1 MFGTRIVEPP
11 AIMPA
16 ARFPIVSRLGGK
28 PAETPVSGQGGA
40 CAVSSLAPYRRA
52 STAMV
57 RGSSLPLIRDRGVR
71 AFFLMEVQRD

>member
-1 MFGTRIVEPP
+1 MIYGARIDE
-11 AIMPA
+11 PA
-16 ARFPIVSRLGGK
+16 AMVPSVLQVSRARSNPLTDPGMRTMRA
-28 PAETPVSGQGGA
+28 PFQF
-40 CAVSSLAPYRRA
+40 LAPYRRA